1 MERLDPRARSDIYG
15 RRINRA
21 HSPLRARSVP
31 WVSIMLGSALPVLLM
46 ADLMPVLPSLGF
58 LLLLGWRMVRPGLLP
73 LWAGAPLGAFDDLMS
88 GQPFGSAIMLW
99 SLAMIAIELIETR
112 FPWRDFWHDWF
123 TATVLALAYWQAT
136 LLFSGASIRSSRG
149 LWPGLTGSA
158 SPGRGSST
166 DEDPL
171 PPARARQR
179 GTAYRADDQ
188 RLDPA
193 RHL

>member
-21 HSPLRARSVP
+21 QSPLRARSVP
-31 WVSIMLGSALPVLLM
+31 WVSIMLGSALPMLLI

-58 LLLLGWRMVRPGLLP
+58 LMLLGWRLVRPGLLP
-73 LWAGAPLGAFDDLMS
+73 LWAGAPLGAFDDLVS

-123 TATVLALAYWQAT
+123 TGSVLALAYWQAT
-136 LLFSGASIRSSRG
+136 LLFSGASVTTEMLIVAAPQGVMAVLLYPIIARAVAG
-149 LWPGLTGSA
+149 LDRFRL
-158 SPGRGSST
+158 
-166 DEDPL
+166 
-171 PPARARQR
+171 ARARKI
-179 GTAYRADDQ
+179 D
-188 RLDPA
+188 
-193 RHL
+193 